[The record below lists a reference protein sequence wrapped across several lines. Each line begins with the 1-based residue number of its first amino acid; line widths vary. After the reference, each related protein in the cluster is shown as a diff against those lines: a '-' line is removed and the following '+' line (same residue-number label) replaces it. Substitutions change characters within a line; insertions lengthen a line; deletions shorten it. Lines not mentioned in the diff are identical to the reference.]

1 MSRSGRLLLVGGIA
15 LAAAGMLYGLHYAL
29 FIEHQTLEHMGESLE
44 GAFTQA
50 ASENWANA
58 ETSLTAYADTKYKYV
73 RQVDAHSHWIGL
85 AMLMIVLGAVFD
97 RVGFSERARYWLAVL
112 LLVGSVLFPFAVL
125 LQTASGGKVLA
136 SVLAVVGAACV
147 TIALAGAAVGFF
159 RKASAD

>member
-1 MSRSGRLLLVGGIA
+1 MSRSGRLLLVGGIV

-44 GAFTQA
+44 AAFTQA
-50 ASENWANA
+50 AVENWTNS
-58 ETSLTAYADTKYKYV
+58 EMNLMAYADTKYKYV
-73 RQVDAHSHWIGL
+73 RQVDAHSHWVGL
-85 AMLMIVLGAVFD
+85 AMLMIVLGVVFD
-97 RVGFSERARYWLAVL
+97 RVGFSERTRYWLAVL